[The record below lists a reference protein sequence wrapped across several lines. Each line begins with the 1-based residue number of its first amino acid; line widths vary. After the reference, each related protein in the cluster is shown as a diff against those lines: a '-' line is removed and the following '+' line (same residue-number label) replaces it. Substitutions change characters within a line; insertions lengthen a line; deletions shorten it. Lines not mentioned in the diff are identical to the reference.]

1 MKILVTGSNGFIG
14 SPLVRSIEAD
24 GHRVMRL
31 VRRPAQ
37 RPDEIQW
44 DPATDRL
51 DTGCLNGADAVIH
64 LAGKSIKGRWT
75 ASKRN
80 AILDSRVCGT
90 SLLAQAMV
98 AMANPP
104 RAFLC
109 ASAAAYGDRGNEVLT
124 EASEPGRGFLA
135 DVCRAWEAAT
145 MPAAQRGIRTVNLRF
160 SLVLDSAGGALASML
175 TPFRMG
181 LGGRIGNGRQYWSW
195 IALED
200 AVGAV
205 KHVLVTES
213 MTGPVNIVSP
223 NPATNRQFTK
233 ALGRALG
240 RLTVLPVP
248 AAVMRLVLGQMAD
261 ELLLASA
268 RAIPNKLLESGFT
281 FRHPEIAEALR
292 AILQR

>member
-44 DPATDRL
+44 DPATDWL

-64 LAGKSIKGRWT
+64 LAGESIKGRWT

-80 AILDSRVCGT
+80 AILDSRVRAT

>member
-1 MKILVTGSNGFIG
+1 MKILITGSNGLIG
-14 SPLVRSIEAD
+14 SHLLGGLVAD
-24 GHRVMRL
+24 GHHILRL
-31 VRRPAQ
+31 VRHDPRNA
-37 RPDEIQW
+37 DEIAW
-44 DPATDRL
+44 DPAAGAL
-51 DTGCLNGADAVIH
+51 DPGRLNGVDAVIH
-64 LAGKSIKGRWT
+64 LAGESIKGRWT

-80 AILDSRVCGT
+80 AILDSRVRGT
-90 SLLAQAMV
+90 SLLA
-98 AMANPP
+98 MALADMPKPP

-145 MPAAQRGIRTVNLRF
+145 LPAAQKGIRTVNLRF
-160 SLVLDSAGGALASML
+160 SLVLDSGGGALASML
-175 TPFRMG
+175 TPFRLG

-195 IALED
+195 IHIED
-200 AVGAV
+200 AVGAL

-213 MTGPVNIVSP
+213 LTGPVNIVSP
-223 NPATNRQFTK
+223 NPATNRQFTQ

-261 ELLLASA
+261 ELLLASV
-268 RAIPNKLLESGFT
+268 RAAPQKLLESGFT
-281 FRHPEIAEALR
+281 FRHPEVAEALR

>member
-51 DTGCLNGADAVIH
+51 DTGCLNGADAIIH
-64 LAGKSIKGRWT
+64 LAGENIKGRWT

-80 AILDSRVCGT
+80 TLLDSRVRGT
-90 SLLAQAMV
+90 TLLAQAMV

-109 ASAAAYGDRGNEVLT
+109 ASAAAYGDRGNEILT
-124 EASEPGRGFLA
+124 EASELGPGFLG

-145 MPAAQRGIRTVNLRF
+145 MPAARRGIRTVNLRF
-160 SLVLDSAGGALASML
+160 SMVLDSRGGALASML

-181 LGGRIGNGRQYWSW
+181 LGGRLGNGRQYWSW
-195 IALED
+195 IHIED

-213 MTGPVNIVSP
+213 LTGPVNIVSP

-233 ALGRALG
+233 ALGGALG

-261 ELLLASA
+261 ELLLASV
-268 RAIPNKLLESGFT
+268 RAVPQKLLESGFT